1 MGTDR
6 QITWDEF
13 KDAFRAHYI
22 PAGLI
27 RRKAREF
34 AALKQGNRSVEEYCE
49 EFNRLALYAPEQ
61 VDTPAKRKDR
71 FLEGLSAELQ
81 DRLNLNM
88 GGTFAEFVNNAIVAE
103 DGYRRVMAERKRSA
117 SAMGPSNGPP
127 QKFRMVYTT
136 PSGQRYRSAPVPAPV
151 VRPPQP
157 AQQRP
162 PRYRVRSRV
171 KEDFAHPSG
180 QTLKP
185 DRFPATT
192 AAARGIS
199 RGSAHT
205 PRKALDWKKKRKKKN
220 CPRDPPVSDP
230 EKTQPAE
237 AALPRPSRAAW
248 SPAYGQRPL
257 PRIDG
262 PTRAFGHPFLPTA
275 ALSEPRIHSL
285 SLSLSLRLRL
295 CFRRRCCSAPPPPR
309 RRFQELVDV
318 HGLASA
324 SSSST
329 RSHLLPFPHRA
340 AAESTSSSPS
350 PTAAHRVARH
360 PRSSLEAA
368 ADHRNPHLAGETTPP
383 ASLLPEKLGDLPS
396 PCSSEALRLD
406 PEPYRPSLAPLA
418 DDDPCPV
425 SAAVAGLRPAIARG
439 VR

>member
-49 EFNRLALYAPEQ
+49 EFNRLALYARKQ

-162 PRYRVRSRV
+162 PIWINSNKICKGSRLKGLE
-171 KEDFAHPSG
+171 KE
-180 QTLKP
+180 
-185 DRFPATT
+185 
-192 AAARGIS
+192 
-199 RGSAHT
+199 
-205 PRKALDWKKKRKKKN
+205 RKKKKLPVGPACQRLREN
-220 CPRDPPVSDP
+220 TPP
-230 EKTQPAE
+230 A

-257 PRIDG
+257 PRIDS
-262 PTRAFGHPFLPTA
+262 PTRAFGHPFLSTA
-275 ALSEPRIHSL
+275 ALSEPRIHSALL
-285 SLSLSLRLRL
+285 SLSFARAPLPIAA
-295 CFRRRCCSAPPPPR
+295 RCCSAPPPPR

-318 HGLASA
+318 HGPRLGVFKLHAK
-324 SSSST
+324 
-329 RSHLLPFPHRA
+329 P
-340 AAESTSSSPS
+340 PS
-350 PTAAHRVARH
+350 PFRI
-360 PRSSLEAA
+360 E
-368 ADHRNPHLAGETTPP
+368 PP
-383 ASLLPEKLGDLPS
+383 
-396 PCSSEALRLD
+396 
-406 PEPYRPSLAPLA
+406 
-418 DDDPCPV
+418 
-425 SAAVAGLRPAIARG
+425 
-439 VR
+439 